1 MQRYLLSRRLAD
13 RMCTPQLSN
22 ELLLQIERLSRF
34 FLLPQQRADLPC
46 SLFDPRIQLSDLVV
60 LSLYRKFSLRALL
73 LGIVDPRRELGSL
86 RLSAVSQLL
95 LRGVEILNLLS
106 QVGDLVVLARYRF
119 LGGGLPFG

>member
-1 MQRYLLSRRLAD
+1 
-13 RMCTPQLSN
+13 MCTPQLSN